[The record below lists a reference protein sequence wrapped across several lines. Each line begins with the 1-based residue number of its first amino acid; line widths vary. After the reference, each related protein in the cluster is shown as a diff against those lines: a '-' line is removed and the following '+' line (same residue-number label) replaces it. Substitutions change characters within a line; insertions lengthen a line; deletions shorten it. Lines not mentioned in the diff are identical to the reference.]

1 VASVLIVGQYIS
13 VFEGTRKATQE
24 YLCLTRS
31 WSKELRILSSF
42 LTQFNEC
49 NHQITDSFFRDQQNF
64 INLGVVTSEQI
75 KEISITYSQDISIED
90 KEKFG
95 DNRKQIEENI
105 DMHRENLTYLDQDYI
120 NIQRL
125 LQIVWD
131 FWKAPAGARHGKSVE
146 EQISESKKA
155 YTELTI
161 ENIKNLNPVIEKFS
175 QLKNDPNSTEFLTTI
190 SRLYTYISE
199 LQ

>member
-1 VASVLIVGQYIS
+1 M
-13 VFEGTRKATQE
+13 
-24 YLCLTRS
+24 
-31 WSKELRILSSF
+31 
-42 LTQFNEC
+42 
-49 NHQITDSFFRDQQNF
+49 
-64 INLGVVTSEQI
+64 TSEQI